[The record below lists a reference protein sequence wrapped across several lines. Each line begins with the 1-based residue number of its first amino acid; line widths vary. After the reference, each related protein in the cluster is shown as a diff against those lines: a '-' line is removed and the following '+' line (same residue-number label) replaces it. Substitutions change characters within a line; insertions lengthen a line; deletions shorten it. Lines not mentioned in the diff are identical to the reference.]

1 LGATLYSMVERF
13 PGQNQVE
20 SERGGIRY
28 ATKNLVYF
36 FDARC
41 VQTFKKTVALPFSN
55 PDSTMKMFIV
65 FVIGVVVGV
74 LAHRQFTQ
82 PKRETVAADSRETLR
97 REVTN
102 ITQAFADTFD
112 PATIKEELAKTGRV
126 VREKARKAGEAIADA
141 TADARTTAVIKTKLL
156 KASSLS
162 ALKIDVDTTDGLVT
176 LSGTVSA
183 HEEIAQA
190 VKLALETEGVHK
202 VVSTLQVKSN

>member
-1 LGATLYSMVERF
+1 
-13 PGQNQVE
+13 
-20 SERGGIRY
+20 
-28 ATKNLVYF
+28 
-36 FDARC
+36 
-41 VQTFKKTVALPFSN
+41 
-55 PDSTMKMFIV
+55 MKIFIV
-65 FVIGVVVGV
+65 FLIGVVVGV

-102 ITQAFADTFD
+102 ITQAFVDTFD

-141 TADARTTAVIKTKLL
+141 TADARTTAAIKTKLL